1 MQNKA
6 PGGFRREPFAFRSLP
21 ARAANPLIVQGI
33 DAINTTGSENPSRS
47 VDMFGPQSSFVMY
60 DEEFKRINAAIEKLL
75 RESNSKV
82 IFLVDKNGQL
92 IAAVGETEHLDTT
105 SLASLT
111 AGNIAAT
118 GGLAKLIGEKEFSI
132 LFHEG
137 EKDNIHISLIGQR
150 VILVVIFDK
159 RSSLGLVRLRVKKSS
174 EALVKIFSDITSKA
188 EKEKSEGKLDESP
201 FAEISDED
209 IDNLFK

>member
-1 MQNKA
+1 M
-6 PGGFRREPFAFRSLP
+6 L
-21 ARAANPLIVQGI
+21 
-33 DAINTTGSENPSRS
+33 
-47 VDMFGPQSSFVMY
+47 GPQQSSFIMY
-60 DEEFKRINAAIEKLL
+60 DEEFNRISAVIEKLL

-92 IAAVGETEHLDTT
+92 IAGCGETEHLDTT

-137 EKDNIHISLIGQR
+137 EKDNIHISIVGQR
-150 VILVVIFDK
+150 VILVVIFDN
-159 RSSLGLVRLRVKKSS
+159 RSSLGLVRLRVKRAS
-174 EALVKIFSDITSKA
+174 EELGMIFEDLAKKA
-188 EKEKSEGKLDESP
+188 EAAEQSGGGDSP
-201 FAEISDED
+201 FAEITDDD
-209 IDNLFK
+209 IDNLFS